1 MSTSLTYS
9 SIKKLTLQL
18 SKSGKGKNSKA
29 FLGKGSVVA
38 YGITDNPDWNSTNMK
53 TSPTVGIIPGK

>member
-1 MSTSLTYS
+1 MRTFIRMTCLYRTEMSTSLTYS

-38 YGITDNPDWNSTNMK
+38 YRITDNPD
-53 TSPTVGIIPGK
+53 